1 MPSFM
6 NELNYYSRDYQEART
21 RFLQLSSAKG
31 AALHALPVNEK
42 EALFIDVAV
51 WQGSNNTLILH
62 SSGLHGVEAFAGS
75 AVQCAFIDTLKK
87 DHLQG
92 KTLVLVHCAN
102 PYGMKYLRRWNA
114 ENIDLNRNFID
125 LLEELPQNPKY
136 EKVSTVLNPKYAHQ
150 LKGFYRKAFSL
161 LIKYGFPALQQA
173 IAQGQYFYPEGVFY
187 GGTSPTVE
195 TKRLLEFF
203 KQHLTSYNKVIGID
217 FHTGLGKYKQSSFF
231 LEGEF
236 STQEKKYVEKILKT
250 SVIHVA
256 QGKRKTYQ
264 TKGGLIARL
273 KQLYPDKNFVMVSQE
288 IGTAGPIKIIKAL
301 REENYYYQHHF
312 SQRQPSAHR
321 LKAVFCPEDDDWKA
335 TAVREGV
342 RALSQLLTTTP
353 IPHNA

>member
-1 MPSFM
+1 MPSSM
-6 NELNYYSRDYQEART
+6 NELNHYSLDYQEART

-31 AALHALPVNEK
+31 ATLHALPVNEK
-42 EALFIDVAV
+42 EALFIDIAI

-87 DHLQG
+87 DHLLG
-92 KTLVLVHCAN
+92 KTLMLVHCAN

-125 LLEELPQNPKY
+125 LLEVLPHNHMY
-136 EKVSTVLNPKYAHQ
+136 EKVSAVLNPESFHQ
-150 LKGFYRKAFSL
+150 LKGFYRKAFLL

-173 IAQGQYFYPEGVFY
+173 IAQGQYFYPKGIFY
-187 GGTSPTVE
+187 GGTSLAIE
-195 TKRLLEFF
+195 AKCLLEFF
-203 KQHLTSYNKVIGID
+203 EHHLTSYSNVLGID

-231 LEGEF
+231 LEGDF
-236 STQEKKYVEKILKT
+236 SADKKKYVENILKT
-250 SVIHVA
+250 SVIHVEH
-256 QGKRKTYQ
+256 GKKETYQ

-273 KQLYPDKNFVMVSQE
+273 KQLCPDKNFVMVTQE

-321 LKAVFCPEDDDWKA
+321 LKAVFCPEDDEWKV

-342 RALSQLLTTTP
+342 MALSQLLATAP
-353 IPHNA
+353 ISHST